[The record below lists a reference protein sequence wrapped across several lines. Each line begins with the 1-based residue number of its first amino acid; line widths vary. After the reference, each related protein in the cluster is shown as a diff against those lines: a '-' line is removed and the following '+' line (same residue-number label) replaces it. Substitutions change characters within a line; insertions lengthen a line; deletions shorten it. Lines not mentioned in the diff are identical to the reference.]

1 MPHSICAFCKME
13 IYIQASLVYSYENM
27 FIYINLNLN
36 KANQISSDLQL
47 QASSQIHNIVGNRDW
62 LWDSDNGYTSNKH
75 ISLHT

>member
-36 KANQISSDLQL
+36 KAKPDQF
-47 QASSQIHNIVGNRDW
+47 
-62 LWDSDNGYTSNKH
+62 
-75 ISLHT
+75 